1 MGNCRIITIK
11 LIKNAASLCGVWW
24 RTGET
29 GDSFRVEGVS
39 CLFKLE
45 KLNVNLLRL
54 FIDKNLG
61 LELKCFKLKFF

>member
-11 LIKNAASLCGVWW
+11 LIKNATSLCGVWW

-39 CLFKLE
+39 CLFKLKIRL
-45 KLNVNLLRL
+45 KLNGI
-54 FIDKNLG
+54 FIKVIY
-61 LELKCFKLKFF
+61 

>member
-1 MGNCRIITIK
+1 MGNCRIITIR
-11 LIKNAASLCGVWW
+11 LIKNATSLCGVWW

-29 GDSFRVEGVS
+29 GDSFGWGS
-39 CLFKLE
+39 LLFILTE

-61 LELKCFKLKFF
+61 LELKGF